1 MPEQSIST
9 LRKARL
15 PGLDADATPVIGVGL
30 GLTGIMLGLRPRLA
44 PVSLA
49 LTAAA
54 VLLYRDPD
62 RATPDEAEMIF
73 APADGVVIGVEELY
87 EHRFLHT
94 DAVRVAIAVSP
105 FDVPVHRS
113 PAAGVVAYLEHIPG
127 AYRPAWDVRASEHNE
142 RRYIGIKTEWGHLL
156 IAIIAGPLA
165 RRLDCR
171 INLGEH
177 VPAGARLC
185 KSRFGSYVDLLLPRD
200 AVEQLP
206 DIGARLRAGAT
217 RIGRVVPL

>member
-30 GLTGIMLGLRPRLA
+30 GLTGIMLGVRPRLA

-49 LTAAA
+49 LTA
-54 VLLYRDPD
+54 
-62 RATPDEAEMIF
+62 
-73 APADGVVIGVEELY
+73 
-87 EHRFLHT
+87 
-94 DAVRVAIAVSP
+94 
-105 FDVPVHRS
+105 
-113 PAAGVVAYLEHIPG
+113 
-127 AYRPAWDVRASEHNE
+127 
-142 RRYIGIKTEWGHLL
+142 
-156 IAIIAGPLA
+156 
-165 RRLDCR
+165 
-171 INLGEH
+171 
-177 VPAGARLC
+177 AGARLC

-206 DIGARLRAGAT
+206 DIGARLRAGTT